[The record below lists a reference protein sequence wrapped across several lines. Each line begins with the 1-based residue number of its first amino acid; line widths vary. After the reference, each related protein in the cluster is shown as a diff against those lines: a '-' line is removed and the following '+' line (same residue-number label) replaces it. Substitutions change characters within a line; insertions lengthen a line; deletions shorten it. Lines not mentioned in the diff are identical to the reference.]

1 MSQNMEAIQLSSYTA
16 PRIIEIQEKDYVHY
30 GEDNNYFQTIIDYYN
45 NSTTNGSIINGISS
59 LIYGRGIQAKDANT
73 NVAQWAK
80 FKAMLKGRDLKN
92 IILDRKM
99 LGMAAIQVSYKNGQ
113 PYRMTHFPI
122 HTLRAAKASSNGKIE
137 SWGYHSS
144 WEDGVKDEDVERI
157 PAFGFGNGKQNEIYV
172 VQPYVTGSFY
182 YTQPDYAFALPY
194 AKLESEI
201 GDYLINDTMNGFSGS
216 MMVNLN
222 GGIPKTK
229 QERRLVKNKVINNLT
244 GATGQ
249 KLLVNFNKSS
259 ENATTFERFTL
270 DNAPDHYQYLADE
283 CRNKLIVG
291 HRITSPLLVGVRE
304 TGSGFGSNADEIETS
319 FKLMNNV
326 LIKIYQDEIISC
338 LDDILAESGIALDLF
353 FKSAQPLDF
362 YDETIASTEEEEA
375 EEVVADELS
384 KEEEITELSYNDY
397 PEAAKNNAKRA
408 LKYAEEN
415 GWGSCGEATGKNRA
429 NQLAKGE
436 NITRDTIARM
446 ASFKRH
452 QQHKDVPYTEGCGGL
467 MWDAWGGSAGVNWA
481 ISKLKQIDKEKLS
494 EGIEATAWAKLKSI
508 LTKKLK
514 R

>member
-1 MSQNMEAIQLSSYTA
+1 MSYNNMEAIQLSSYTA
-16 PRIIEIQEKDYVHY
+16 PKIVEIQEKDYVHY
-30 GEDNNYFQTIIDYYN
+30 GEDNNYFNEIISYYN
-45 NSTTNGSIINGISS
+45 TSTTNQAIINGIASM
-59 LIYGRGIQAKDANT
+59 IYGRGIYAKDANK
-73 NVAQWAK
+73 NVEQYAK
-80 FKAMLKGRDLKN
+80 FKSILKPKDLKKV
-92 IILDRKM
+92 ILDRKM
-99 LGMAAIQVSYKNGQ
+99 LGMSAIQATYKNGEV
-113 PYRMTHFPI
+113 YKLTHFPVQ
-122 HTLRAAKASSNGKIE
+122 TLRAAKASDSGVVE
-137 SWGYHSS
+137 SWGYHPT
-144 WEDGVKDEDVERI
+144 WEEGISEEDVKRI
-157 PAFGFGNGKQNEIYV
+157 PAFGFGNKKGNEIYIL
-172 VQPYVTGSFY
+172 QPYVTGSFY
-182 YTQPDYAFALPY
+182 YSAPDYSSSLPY

-229 QERRLVKNKVINNLT
+229 QERRRVKNKVISNLT

-249 KLLVNFNKSS
+249 KLLVNFNKSG

-291 HRITSPLLVGVRE
+291 HRVTSPLLVGVRE

-326 LIKIYQDEIISC
+326 LIKIYQDEIVSC

-353 FKSAQPLDF
+353 FKSSQPLDF
-362 YDETIASTEEEEA
+362 YDETIEEKE
-375 EEVVADELS
+375 EEVVEELS
-384 KEEEITELSYNDY
+384 SEEEITELSYNDY

-408 LKYAEEN
+408 LKWVEEN

-436 NITRDTIARM
+436 NISRDTIARM

-481 ISKLKQIDKEKLS
+481 ISKLKQIDKEKMSDDAETTL
-494 EGIEATAWAKLKSI
+494 WNKVKSI
-508 LTKKLK
+508 LSKKTT